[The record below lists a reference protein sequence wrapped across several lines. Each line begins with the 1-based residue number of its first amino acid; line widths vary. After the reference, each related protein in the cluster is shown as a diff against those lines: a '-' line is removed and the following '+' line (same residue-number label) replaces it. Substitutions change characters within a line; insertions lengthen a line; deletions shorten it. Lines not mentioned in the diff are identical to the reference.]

1 MLFVDWMSLVKV
13 KVILNLMA
21 KTIRVGWTVS
31 FIIVDVSATT
41 FLLLTLMY
49 GSYTYLQFKLF
60 HNIAFAGP
68 LFAAVHAHISPDTF
82 AGTVIDAALFAWILI
97 SFYVNTKQVPAPL
110 EIMMAST
117 MPTSVWVVL
126 FLISLLL
133 LKLLVPLEYLRRF
146 TLWWFKDIDA
156 HPLRAIAKVA
166 ATLIV
171 IGAFALKAVRWGWMM
186 F

>member
-1 MLFVDWMSLVKV
+1 MIMLFVDWTSLVKA
-13 KVILNLMA
+13 KVILNLTA

-31 FIIVDVSATT
+31 FIIVDASA
-41 FLLLTLMY
+41 
-49 GSYTYLQFKLF
+49 YLNICLIYLVQIKLF
-60 HNIAFAGP
+60 NNIAFVGP

-82 AGTVIDAALFAWILI
+82 ADMVIDASLFAWILI
-97 SFYVNTKQVPAPL
+97 NFYVITKQVTAPL

-117 MPTSVWVVL
+117 MLTSVWVVL

-156 HPLRAIAKVA
+156 HPLRDIAKVA